1 MIAATTT
8 TTTAIIQGECTKLNA
23 QSLTTPRTYGY
34 YSARIWQITI
44 SEEIEMSIKVTVNL
58 PDETVN
64 AIKSIAAAQGTTV
77 TEALR
82 QVIETQYF
90 LRDEMQKGNNLLLQD
105 PRDKSLRQVV
115 FSPSPR

>member
-1 MIAATTT
+1 
-8 TTTAIIQGECTKLNA
+8 
-23 QSLTTPRTYGY
+23 
-34 YSARIWQITI
+34 
-44 SEEIEMSIKVTVNL
+44 MSIKVTVNL